1 MAEKKH
7 EKNSGSELV
16 LPILLLLLTTIDPYV
31 MDERKKDREEYT
43 LLATV
48 EVMLQN
54 VIDMVRILQTIEI
67 TPCGNTT

>member
-1 MAEKKH
+1 MH
-7 EKNSGSELV
+7 L

-54 VIDMVRILQTIEI
+54 VIDMVRILQAIEI

>member
-1 MAEKKH
+1 M
-7 EKNSGSELV
+7 
-16 LPILLLLLTTIDPYV
+16 LTTIDPYV

-67 TPCGNTT
+67 TPCGNATWVINKHGGQQNG

>member
-31 MDERKKDREEYT
+31 MDERKKDLEEYT

>member
-1 MAEKKH
+1 M
-7 EKNSGSELV
+7 
-16 LPILLLLLTTIDPYV
+16 LPILLLMLTTIDPYV

-67 TPCGNTT
+67 TPCGNAT

>member
-1 MAEKKH
+1 M
-7 EKNSGSELV
+7 
-16 LPILLLLLTTIDPYV
+16 LPILLLMLTTIDPYV

-43 LLATV
+43 LPATV

-67 TPCGNTT
+67 APCGNTT

>member
-1 MAEKKH
+1 MH
-7 EKNSGSELV
+7 L

-54 VIDMVRILQTIEI
+54 VIDMIRILQTIEI

>member
-1 MAEKKH
+1 
-7 EKNSGSELV
+7 
-16 LPILLLLLTTIDPYV
+16 

-67 TPCGNTT
+67 TPCGNATWVINKHGGQQNG